1 MVKLDIVPDTTHAP
15 AAAEGV
21 FARLLQHG
29 LQSRERDLD
38 RVKARAVYPRI
49 ATPQLSDNVVLP
61 TARMRRRRGSQRAP
75 SQSMRRS

>member
-1 MVKLDIVPDTTHAP
+1 MVKLDIVPDTTQAP

-49 ATPQLSDNVVLP
+49 
-61 TARMRRRRGSQRAP
+61 
-75 SQSMRRS
+75 